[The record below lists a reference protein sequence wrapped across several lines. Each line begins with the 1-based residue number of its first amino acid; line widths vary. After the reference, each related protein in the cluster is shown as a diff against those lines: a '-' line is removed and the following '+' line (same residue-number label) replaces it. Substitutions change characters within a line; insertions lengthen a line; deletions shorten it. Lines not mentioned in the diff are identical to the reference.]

1 MPRFADNMRKPLL
14 LTAAYLLC
22 WLVVV
27 TECALVRIL
36 PPMVYG
42 LILTISFPTGLAWL
56 YWVLRPTRK
65 PTVLVNLVASG
76 LFLLWWTSA
85 VYLLDIFNWGE
96 SRGLVARW
104 GTAALFLI
112 GLAWVVWFVERR
124 SEFYQLRRTEQQRWP
139 KALETRSYGGEHSR
153 VWNPLDP
160 SAWYFG
166 NPKNKRLNQSIATL
180 VSYSGSFLMV
190 FLLLTSTRGCQEIY
204 ELPSGGGEPKTL
216 ALPTK
221 IQKIIRKKY
230 IVNPYSSILFNERK
244 IDDVKL
250 QFNEVTKHE
259 YQLGQ
264 GQGAGAG
271 FGGGT
276 PRGKVRFIRL
286 EYVGGDW
293 DQDFGVRGDMEML
306 FEYGRRTDHKIHD
319 KTESRRIVELG
330 NFPIGKSPPLV
341 YMTGQKNISLSK
353 SEYKI
358 LREYLIEKHGMI
370 FCDNGGSRHFH
381 NQFLS
386 IMSHILPDIRPV
398 PVPLDDQIHR
408 VPFIIPFLPYVA
420 PHGGKEALGWYK
432 DGRWICYYHPG
443 DIGDAWAAGH
453 AGVAPEIWEACYQ
466 LGTNVIFYAHAEYSR
481 WLDARKKGS

>member
-1 MPRFADNMRKPLL
+1 MPRFADNIRKPLL

-204 ELPSGGGEPKTL
+204 ELPSGGGEPKTI
-216 ALPTK
+216 ALPTNV
-221 IQKIIRKKY
+221 QKIIRKKY

-341 YMTGQKNISLSK
+341 Y
-353 SEYKI
+353 
-358 LREYLIEKHGMI
+358 
-370 FCDNGGSRHFH
+370 
-381 NQFLS
+381 
-386 IMSHILPDIRPV
+386 
-398 PVPLDDQIHR
+398 
-408 VPFIIPFLPYVA
+408 
-420 PHGGKEALGWYK
+420 
-432 DGRWICYYHPG
+432 
-443 DIGDAWAAGH
+443 
-453 AGVAPEIWEACYQ
+453 
-466 LGTNVIFYAHAEYSR
+466 
-481 WLDARKKGS
+481 